1 MWRTIL
7 VSKNNIKQFQSIQSP
22 KFLLNI
28 SFKNTEVSPNRLL
41 NVYTSNN
48 LIKKSINTNY
58 KYQFVR
64 TIVSNSENPNQKSLK
79 EPLHSTSEPK
89 KKSKYDFE
97 QIKKLFAVFGAG
109 VVAYFALSY
118 VLDMKDGSKKSSQ
131 TSNEDVI
138 NYESKNLP
146 DKVKIS
152 KSVSIILYFFLV

>member
-7 VSKNNIKQFQSIQSP
+7 VSKNKFQSIQSP

-28 SFKNTEVSPNRLL
+28 SFKNTQVSSSRLL
-41 NVYTSNN
+41 YIYPLNN
-48 LIKKSINTNY
+48 PIKNSINTNF
-58 KYQFVR
+58 KYQFAR

-79 EPLHSTSEPK
+79 EPLYSTSEPK
-89 KKSKYDFE
+89 KKSKYDLE

-152 KSVSIILYFFLV
+152 KSVSIIF